1 MDNIIEEIWC
11 LDRENIDGN
20 TFEEKEDTEW

>member
-1 MDNIIEEIWC
+1 MDNIIEEIGY
-11 LDRENIDGN
+11 LDRENINGN